1 MHTYQNRVAIICKD
15 AKEDLGA
22 VPNTPA
28 QVQKMLKKVV
38 AISMQ
43 GLTQEEKDAILREH
57 MGEYIES
64 MNTQTE

>member
-1 MHTYQNRVAIICKD
+1 VHTYQNRVAIICKD

>member
-1 MHTYQNRVAIICKD
+1 VHTYQNRVAIICKD

-43 GLTQEEKDAILREH
+43 GLTQDEKDAILREH
-57 MGEYIES
+57 MGEYVES
-64 MNTQTE
+64 MKTQTE